1 MGNSPTFLGKYVGC
15 EDQLYVLAGVSDA
28 PPGPVTKQTI
38 QTKIIPKWRNVIWA
52 ELMDMAE
59 LVGYVNITATT
70 THDQLVTQIAGKWV
84 DKLAE
89 HRAKPKF
96 ETGDEVR
103 FKSGLSAYANN
114 SSERM
119 RVVSYTPGVVVI
131 ESYRSFTVPAQVI
144 EKRNVF

>member
-1 MGNSPTFLGKYVGC
+1 VGNSPTFLGKHVGC
-15 EDQLYVLAGVSDA
+15 EDQLYALLGVSDE
-28 PPGPVTKQTI
+28 PPSPTTKQVI
-38 QTKIIPKWRNVIWA
+38 QTKIVPKWRNVIWA
-52 ELMDMAE
+52 ELEEMAE
-59 LVGYVNITATT
+59 LVGIDAISKNT
-70 THDQLVTQIAGKWV
+70 THDQLVQLITGRWV
-84 DKLAE
+84 DKVTE
-89 HRAKPKF
+89 HRTKPKF